1 MKVVKAHIR
10 GFGKIEDKEIDFK
23 PTLSVIYGDNA
34 SGKTTMS
41 KFLLFTLAGFTKD
54 EVGRYKP
61 WNGAEFGGKVEL
73 LSDSGDEISIE
84 FNPESTVYNPPF
96 NRTEYESMSY
106 IPEEGGLDVTKGME
120 GSLLAK
126 LKSRMIKLKNIENL
140 VDLINNEREIFEK
153 ISVKEKKIY
162 EDIVFLQE
170 EIKDLKNSYEEEK
183 RVRKRYV
190 SAVKRLRLIE
200 SELERLKELLSVS
213 KANMARQLWEKIDQ
227 LRMEISNLGL
237 KISELKKYADV
248 DEEKIERVRSLKAE
262 IDRINEEISSLK
274 KRYELRIS
282 EIAKIKEH
290 VKKLVKDLK
299 LEENESSE
307 TVELKIRN
315 LELALKLYK
324 DKISPKNIPD
334 TWRAFETFEDV
345 EKRIT
350 RIKNLSIELK
360 DLQEDAQKVEEELK
374 NLEGEMKYAR
384 FKIHS
389 RRVLVGVFFALA
401 AGLFGV
407 SFLTEFFLLLT
418 VIASVSAGV
427 ALALWISMFDLKRTL
442 SNIENEKMKVELNE
456 KVVQDKIKKVKSELS
471 RLASMFGF
479 EDYES
484 LLNEYRLY
492 EQWKNEWGTE
502 IASDEV
508 KKMEEELREGLKE
521 FYDEVTGDFEKLIR
535 ELRDKINLY
544 MRLRERQGNLSVEVE
559 EIKGQ
564 IENLEESL
572 ANLSS
577 EYRELLKELE
587 CEEADECVTL
597 LEKKREYHELVKER
611 EILEERLRSIKAE
624 WEKYK
629 DYGDM
634 DIKTDQE
641 IDPPE
646 VIQDKIKELEER
658 RKELE
663 DNIEDLEELI
673 RAKVVDINEY
683 YSKLSKV
690 QKLGIEHD
698 FYLSL
703 TKVFPEVFEA
713 FNKVKESYIEKYKS
727 VFEEKFLDYVSK
739 MFEEDEVQFVVRDDL
754 GVEVSLP
761 PGRNGSLNSLSRAT
775 RDQIELAYKLALH
788 DTMLPDE
795 TQPLIIDN
803 ALVRYD
809 EKRLKETIELLKEIS
824 EKRQV
829 ILLTSDKRVVSII
842 KSRNVIKI

>member
-1 MKVVKAHIR
+1 VKVVKAHIR

-54 EVGRYKP
+54 EVDRYKP

-324 DKISPKNIPD
+324 DKISPNNIPD

-374 NLEGEMKYAR
+374 DLEGEMKYAR

-389 RRVLVGVFFALA
+389 RRILVGVFFALA

-427 ALALWISMFDLKRTL
+427 ALALWISMFDLKRAL

-521 FYDEVTGDFEKLIR
+521 FYDEVTGDFEKLIK

-544 MRLRERQGNLSVEVE
+544 MRLRERQGNLNVEVE

-611 EILEERLRSIKAE
+611 ESLEERLRSIKAE

-634 DIKTDQE
+634 DVKTDQE

-754 GVEVSLP
+754 GVEVSLS

-809 EKRLKETIELLKEIS
+809 EKRLKVTIELLKEIS